1 MISISRGG
9 GHLSRRELEV
19 ERSRNIADVVDGVAR
34 SGDLTGPRPSSV
46 TLTEVA
52 QRAGVS
58 RATAARALGGYG
70 STSAVARDR
79 VLAAAAALGYRPN
92 LPARNTRNGTTTTV
106 GVVIADIASPFFG
119 QSTRSISDAAKA
131 AGLEIMVL
139 NTDEE
144 LEAERAAVHLLL
156 DQRVAGMV
164 VAAASRIDGRHLA
177 QAQAEGV
184 PVVLLDRRVIGLEAD
199 RVYADNEAGAAR
211 AMAQLVGQG
220 HRRIGYVSSA
230 AGPHGHP
237 PGAALVVDE
246 LVSSGGDRIRAYLAA
261 LTEVGSD
268 PLRHLMLCPFGE
280 EAAYRATQELLGRPD
295 RPTAVFASDSVIA
308 LGVLRAVADA
318 GLSVPHDVAVVA
330 GDEPAWSRVTSPPL
344 STVTQPVAD
353 LGRAAL
359 ELVTRRLADP
369 ASPCIDVVLP
379 TTFQARASTA
389 GPLPA

>member
-1 MISISRGG
+1 
-9 GHLSRRELEV
+9 V
-19 ERSRNIADVVDGVAR
+19 ERPRNIGRVVDGVAR
-34 SGDLTGPRPSSV
+34 SDDLLGGRPSSV

-79 VLAAAAALGYRPN
+79 VLIAAAALGYRPN

-164 VAAASRIDGRHLA
+164 VAAASRTDGSHLA

-184 PVVLLDRRVIGLEAD
+184 PVVLLDRRVVGLEAD
-199 RVYADNEAGAAR
+199 RVYADNAGGAAL
-211 AMAQLVGQG
+211 AMAELIGRG

-237 PGAALVVDE
+237 PGAELVVDE
-246 LVSSGGDRIRAYLAA
+246 LITSGGDRIRAYLAA
-261 LTEVGSD
+261 LAEVVPD
-268 PLRHLMLCPFGE
+268 PARYLVLCPFGE
-280 EAAYRATQELLGRPD
+280 EAAYLATRELLARPD

-318 GLSVPHDVAVVA
+318 GLSVSDDVAVVA
-330 GDEPAWSRVTSPPL
+330 GDEPAWSRVMTPPL
-344 STVTQPVAD
+344 STVTQPVAE

-369 ASPCIDVVLP
+369 GSPCVDVVLP
-379 TTFQARASTA
+379 ATFQARASTA
-389 GPLPA
+389 GPRRGVGRE

>member
-1 MISISRGG
+1 
-9 GHLSRRELEV
+9 
-19 ERSRNIADVVDGVAR
+19 VVDGVGTADGLVDR
-34 SGDLTGPRPSSV
+34 RPASV

-70 STSAVARDR
+70 SASVAARDR

-92 LPARNTRNGTTTTV
+92 LPARNTRTGTTTTV
-106 GVVIADIASPFFG
+106 GVVVADIASPFFG

-144 LEAERAAVHLLL
+144 LDAERAAVHLLL

-164 VAAASRIDGRHLA
+164 VAAACRTDGRHLA

-184 PVVLLDRRVIGLEAD
+184 PVVLLDRRVTGLDAD
-199 RVYADNEAGAAR
+199 RVYADNESGAAL
-211 AMAQLVGQG
+211 AMAELIGQG

-237 PGAALVVDE
+237 VGAPLVVDE
-246 LVSSGGDRIRAYLAA
+246 LVSSGGDRIRAYLSALAA
-261 LTEVGSD
+261 VVPD
-268 PLRHLMLCPFGE
+268 PSRYLVLCPFGE
-280 EAAYRATQELLGRPD
+280 EAAYDATRGLLARPD

-308 LGVLRAVADA
+308 LGVLRAIADA
-318 GLSVPHDVAVVA
+318 GLSVPGDVAVVA
-330 GDEPAWSRVTSPPL
+330 GDEPAWSRVTTPPL
-344 STVTQPVAD
+344 STVTQPVAA

-369 ASPCIDVVLP
+369 GSPCTDVVLP
-379 TTFQARASTA
+379 TTFQARASSRGPA
-389 GPLPA
+389 GGS

>member
-1 MISISRGG
+1 MQ
-9 GHLSRRELEV
+9 
-19 ERSRNIADVVDGVAR
+19 RSRNISGVVDGVAR
-34 SGDLTGPRPSSV
+34 SGDLPGPRPSSV

-79 VLAAAAALGYRPN
+79 VLIAAAALGYRPN

-144 LEAERAAVHLLL
+144 LDAERAAVHLLL

-164 VAAASRIDGRHLA
+164 VAAASRTDGRHLA

-199 RVYADNEAGAAR
+199 RVYADNGSGAAL
-211 AMAQLVGQG
+211 AMAELVGHG

-237 PGAALVVDE
+237 PGAPLLVDE
-246 LVSSGGDRIRAYLAA
+246 LVTSGGDRIRAYLAA
-261 LTEVGSD
+261 LTEVDAD
-268 PLRHLMLCPFGE
+268 PLRHLVLCPFGE

-318 GLSVPHDVAVVA
+318 GLSVPGDVAVVA
-330 GDEPAWSRVTSPPL
+330 GDEPAWSRVTTPPL

-359 ELVTRRLADP
+359 ELVTRRLADT

-389 GPLPA
+389 GPPRRD

>member
-1 MISISRGG
+1 MERPRNISR
-9 GHLSRRELEV
+9 
-19 ERSRNIADVVDGVAR
+19 VVDGVDR
-34 SGDLTGPRPSSV
+34 VDDLVDRRPPSV

-70 STSAVARDR
+70 SASAAARDR

-106 GVVIADIASPFFG
+106 GVVVADIASPFFG

-164 VAAASRIDGRHLA
+164 VAAASRTDGRHLA

-184 PVVLLDRRVIGLEAD
+184 PVVLLDRRVIGLDAD
-199 RVYADNEAGAAR
+199 RVYADNGAGAAL
-211 AMAQLVGQG
+211 AMAELIGQG

-237 PGAALVVDE
+237 PGAPLVVDE

-261 LTEVGSD
+261 LAEVVD
-268 PLRHLMLCPFGE
+268 EPTRYLALCPFGE
-280 EAAYRATQELLGRPD
+280 EAAYAATRELLARPD

-308 LGVLRAVADA
+308 LGVLRAIADA
-318 GLSVPHDVAVVA
+318 GFAVPGDVAVVA
-330 GDEPAWSRVTSPPL
+330 GDEPAWSRVTTPPL
-344 STVTQPVAD
+344 STVTQPVAA

-369 ASPCIDVVLP
+369 TSPCTDVVLP
-379 TTFQARASTA
+379 TTFQARASTGGSVGA
-389 GPLPA
+389 

>member
-1 MISISRGG
+1 MERPRNISR
-9 GHLSRRELEV
+9 
-19 ERSRNIADVVDGVAR
+19 VVDGA
-34 SGDLTGPRPSSV
+34 GPADDLTDRRPPSV

-70 STSAVARDR
+70 SASAAARDR

-92 LPARNTRNGTTTTV
+92 LPARNTRTGTTTTV
-106 GVVIADIASPFFG
+106 GVVVADIASPFFG

-164 VAAASRIDGRHLA
+164 VAAASRTDGRHLA

-184 PVVLLDRRVIGLEAD
+184 PVVLLDRRVIGLDAD
-199 RVYADNEAGAAR
+199 RVYADNGAGAAL
-211 AMAQLVGQG
+211 AMAELIGQG

-237 PGAALVVDE
+237 AGAPLVVDE
-246 LVSSGGDRIRAYLAA
+246 LVSSGGDRIRAYLSA
-261 LTEVGSD
+261 LAEVVDEPSRY
-268 PLRHLMLCPFGE
+268 LALCSFGE
-280 EAAYRATQELLGRPD
+280 EAAYAATRELLARPD

-308 LGVLRAVADA
+308 LGVLRAIADA
-318 GLSVPHDVAVVA
+318 GLAVPGDVAVVA
-330 GDEPAWSRVTSPPL
+330 GDEPAWSRVTTPPL
-344 STVTQPVAD
+344 STVTQPVAA

-369 ASPCIDVVLP
+369 TSPCTDVVLP

-389 GPLPA
+389 GFVRP

>member
-1 MISISRGG
+1 MERPRNISR
-9 GHLSRRELEV
+9 
-19 ERSRNIADVVDGVAR
+19 VVDGVGRAD
-34 SGDLTGPRPSSV
+34 DLADRRPPSV

-70 STSAVARDR
+70 SASAAARDR

-106 GVVIADIASPFFG
+106 GVVVADIASPFFG

-144 LEAERAAVHLLL
+144 LDAERAAVHLLL
-156 DQRVAGMV
+156 DQRVAGLV
-164 VAAASRIDGRHLA
+164 VAAASRTDGRHLA

-184 PVVLLDRRVIGLEAD
+184 PVVLLDRRVVGLDAD
-199 RVYADNEAGAAR
+199 RVYADNGAGAVV
-211 AMAQLVGQG
+211 AMAELVGNG

-237 PGAALVVDE
+237 AGAPLVVDD

-261 LTEVGSD
+261 LDAVVDEPTRYLV
-268 PLRHLMLCPFGE
+268 LCPFGE
-280 EAAYRATQELLGRPD
+280 QAAYEATRDLLARPD

-308 LGVLRAVADA
+308 LGVLRAVVDA
-318 GLSVPHDVAVVA
+318 GLSVGVDVAVVA
-330 GDEPAWSRVTSPPL
+330 GDEPAWSRVTTPPL
-344 STVTQPVAD
+344 STVTQPVAE

-369 ASPCIDVVLP
+369 TSPCTDVVLP

-389 GPLPA
+389 GRVRP

>member
-1 MISISRGG
+1 M
-9 GHLSRRELEV
+9 
-19 ERSRNIADVVDGVAR
+19 
-34 SGDLTGPRPSSV
+34 

-70 STSAVARDR
+70 STSAAARDR

-106 GVVIADIASPFFG
+106 GVVVADIASPFFG

-144 LEAERAAVHLLL
+144 LDAERAAVHLLL

-164 VAAASRIDGRHLA
+164 VAAASRTDGRHLA

-184 PVVLLDRRVIGLEAD
+184 PVVLLDRRVVGLDAD
-199 RVYADNEAGAAR
+199 RVYADNGAGAAL
-211 AMAQLVGQG
+211 AMAELIGNG

-237 PGAALVVDE
+237 AGAPLVVDD

-261 LTEVGSD
+261 LAEVVDEPSRY
-268 PLRHLMLCPFGE
+268 LALCPFGE
-280 EAAYRATQELLGRPD
+280 EAAYAATRELLARPD

-308 LGVLRAVADA
+308 LGVLRAITDA
-318 GLSVPHDVAVVA
+318 GLRVPTDVAVVA
-330 GDEPAWSRVTSPPL
+330 GDEPAWSRVTTPPL
-344 STVTQPVAD
+344 STVTQPVAA
-353 LGRAAL
+353 LGQAAL
-359 ELVTRRLADP
+359 ELLTLRLADP
-369 ASPCIDVVLP
+369 GRSCTDVVLP
-379 TTFQARASTA
+379 TTFQARASTGG
-389 GPLPA
+389 GPVRP